1 MRILITNNTLDSR
14 AGTELYVRDVA
25 TALLRRGITP
35 IAYSTVLGEVA
46 QELRMATVPV
56 IDRLDALATP
66 PDLIHGHHHLETMTA
81 LLHFPG
87 VPAIYFCH
95 GWLPW
100 EEAPPTFPRIL
111 RYVAVDE
118 TCSDRLRHEHAI
130 AEDRIRLLLNFVD
143 LNRFKPRHPL
153 PDRPRRALV
162 LSNYVTEQRGLAVI
176 REACAR
182 DGIKLDAIGASIG
195 NPTNR
200 PEQVLHGYDLI
211 FAKGRAALEA
221 LSVGAAVVLFDAAG
235 VGSMVTTANVEKLRL
250 LNFGVRTLQN
260 PVEAEVLKQEIGR
273 YNAADAMQ
281 VSSWVRQ
288 TAGLDDALD
297 RLLALYDDVLGE
309 HRRNPV
315 SDNLA
320 ELRAAS
326 DYLRRWVPNLT
337 LQQQARAQHEALTI
351 EHKRLWAECEYL
363 REQRHDRQAECDSL
377 KYHLDSVRRE
387 HENLQIER
395 DNLRCDLDRI
405 YGSPTLRLRN
415 RLIGMPLVGQVL
427 RSCVRLIAGRV
438 N

>member
-1 MRILITNNTLDSR
+1 
-14 AGTELYVRDVA
+14 
-25 TALLRRGITP
+25 
-35 IAYSTVLGEVA
+35 
-46 QELRMATVPV
+46 
-56 IDRLDALATP
+56 
-66 PDLIHGHHHLETMTA
+66 
-81 LLHFPG
+81 
-87 VPAIYFCH
+87 
-95 GWLPW
+95 
-100 EEAPPTFPRIL
+100 
-111 RYVAVDE
+111 
-118 TCSDRLRHEHAI
+118 
-130 AEDRIRLLLNFVD
+130 
-143 LNRFKPRHPL
+143 
-153 PDRPRRALV
+153 
-162 LSNYVTEQRGLAVI
+162 
-176 REACAR
+176 
-182 DGIKLDAIGASIG
+182 
-195 NPTNR
+195 
-200 PEQVLHGYDLI
+200 
-211 FAKGRAALEA
+211 
-221 LSVGAAVVLFDAAG
+221 LFDAAG

-260 PVEAEVLKQEIGR
+260 PVEAKVLKQEIGR

-297 RLLALYDDVLGE
+297 RLLALYDEVLGE
-309 HRRNPV
+309 YRRNPV
-315 SDNLA
+315 SDDLA

-351 EHKRLWAECEYL
+351 EHKRLQAECEYL
-363 REQRHDRQAECDSL
+363 REQHQDRQAEFDSL
-377 KYHLDSVRRE
+377 KYHLDSVRHE